1 MKDREGE
8 KQGGR
13 EAGLNESQVERLSSF
28 PASLLLCFS
37 ASRPRITHHYRLP
50 SSQWQL
56 HLHVAFGRV
65 ISDTRA
71 SASARGIYQARGN
84 QPDLLV
90 HLHMRTYLVSCVL
103 LIVLAISSACSKGV
117 SAPPEP
123 VAKAPE
129 RIRIDSFAAKAFQDR
144 LQAEGRALHE
154 HGFYFEALGGA
165 REIVAASNE
174 DVLYNPASVVKLATS
189 TAALEALGSDHRFV
203 TEFRTEGEL
212 SSSGVLE
219 GDLILLSGGD
229 PSFSIQ
235 DARNAGDAIRQLG
248 IRRIAGGLVVVG
260 DFTCN
265 ENSQTDISA
274 GVFRR
279 QSRLGISNPTR
290 YVPSAP
296 AENIPRGKVLFKLE
310 SDRLVDI
317 IHYQNAYSVN
327 AMADMLA
334 THFGGPGGVRRFLV
348 DRVGINPE
356 HICLTSASGLEFNRM
371 SARDTVEVIRALIEW
386 LEKNNI
392 PVDAVLPI
400 AGVDSSTLT
409 ERFAEPEY
417 AGSVVAKTGTLHQ
430 TDGGVAALAGIAY
443 TAGHGPVLFALY
455 DMANGRGIEH
465 LRHLQDDF
473 LKELLRE
480 LGGPDT
486 RLFASAR
493 SDEPREIKR
502 PLSRVS
508 FPTSQNAD

>member
-1 MKDREGE
+1 MEFIRH
-8 KQGGR
+8 
-13 EAGLNESQVERLSSF
+13 AAISLSE
-28 PASLLLCFS
+28 
-37 ASRPRITHHYRLP
+37 
-50 SSQWQL
+50 
-56 HLHVAFGRV
+56 
-65 ISDTRA
+65 
-71 SASARGIYQARGN
+71 
-84 QPDLLV
+84 LV
-90 HLHMRTYLVSCVL
+90 HLHMKTHLVSFIL
-103 LIVLAISSACSKGV
+103 LTVLAISSSCSKGV
-117 SAPPEP
+117 SSPPEP
-123 VAKAPE
+123 IAKAPE
-129 RIRIDSFAAKAFQDR
+129 RIRIESFAAKAFQDR
-144 LQAEGRALHE
+144 LQAEGRDLHE
-154 HGFYFEALGGA
+154 HGFYFEALEGA

-189 TAALEALGSDHRFV
+189 TAALEALGSEHRFV
-203 TEFRTEGEL
+203 TEFRTQGEVG
-212 SSSGVLE
+212 SNGVLD
-219 GDLILLSGGD
+219 GDLILHSGGD

-248 IRRIAGGLVVVG
+248 IRRITGNLVVVG

-279 QSRLGISNPTR
+279 QSRLAISNPTR
-290 YVPSAP
+290 YTTSLPE
-296 AENIPRGKVLFKLE
+296 ENIPRARVLFRLE
-310 SDRLVDI
+310 SDRLLDI

-348 DRVGINPE
+348 DRVGIKPE

-371 SARDTVEVIRALIEW
+371 SPRDTVEVIRALLAW
-386 LEKNNI
+386 LQKNNI
-392 PVDAVLPI
+392 PVDGVLPI

-455 DMANGRGIEH
+455 DMANGHGIEH
-465 LRHLQDDF
+465 LRHLQDYF
-473 LKELLRE
+473 LKELLQE

-486 RLFASAR
+486 RFFTSAR
-493 SDEPREIKR
+493 SNEPREIKR
-502 PLSRVS
+502 PLSRLS
-508 FPTSQNAD
+508 FPVTQNAD